1 MNILLDTHTLIWFLE
16 GERNKLSKKSLNS
29 IEDEQNQIFVS
40 IASVWEISIKINIG
54 KLELKNDFNQLIGLL
69 EYNNFNLLTIQF
81 KHLQK
86 IINLEVYHRDP
97 FDRLLIAQA
106 ISQDFQIVTKDP
118 AFSNYPIKTIW

>member
-16 GERNKLSKKSLNS
+16 GERKKLSEKSLSS
-29 IEDEQNQIFVS
+29 IENEQNQIFVS

-54 KLELKNDFNQLIGLL
+54 KLELKNDFNQLMELL
-69 EYNNFNLLTIQF
+69 DHNNFILLTIQF

-86 IINLEVYHRDP
+86 IINLDLIHRDP

-106 ISQDFQIVTKDP
+106 ISQDLQVVTKDP
-118 AFSNYPIKTIW
+118 NFSRYNIKTIW